1 MSRAARRRH
10 TSHRPGNV
18 SGTGSRRQP
27 GHHPGYRPWFR
38 TAATATATSLVAGVL
53 TLAAPIAAAAPCDP
67 WPPAGV
73 GGGGAGPTS
82 GSSGGSLGGSLGAPS
97 TPTAPWYNNA
107 TGYIPVL
114 EGRTTTVQLL
124 TGPTSPNNTVD
135 RFGISGTDLGILW
148 ENGGAG
154 GKNQVHMALGDTM
167 GDCSVDGDEWR
178 SNILFRSSDRDLS
191 DGMRIDDAPMERD
204 GMAKAIL
211 PRTNQPGE
219 TTVIPTAGVAV
230 GQTQYLR
237 YMSVETWGD
246 PGEWTTNY
254 SALAKSEDNGENWT
268 EVSGTARTGTGRMA
282 LPTTLG
288 TAHSHHEG
296 GQMSAFLKHDGF
308 VYEYMTPSGR
318 NGSAILARVPDTQL
332 EEMDEY
338 TFWDGETWVAE
349 QDTAEVVLD
358 GKVSELSVTW
368 SPRLGTFIALYTDAN
383 NDVVMRQASS
393 PEGDW
398 SGKDILLSFK
408 HLPTLYG
415 AFAHPWSPAIEANG
429 DDLYFTLSTWDAY
442 NVFLMKTDLDQL
454 PNRTAPSSQARMR
467 GADDSWTRDTPD
479 PADTGE
485 TVLVDTIP
493 LPEA

>member
-1 MSRAARRRH
+1 MSASLAA
-10 TSHRPGNV
+10 G
-18 SGTGSRRQP
+18 
-27 GHHPGYRPWFR
+27 
-38 TAATATATSLVAGVL
+38 AL
-53 TLAAPIAAAAPCDP
+53 TLLSPLATAAPCDP
-67 WPPAGV
+67 WPPVDV
-73 GGGGAGPTS
+73 GGGGGGGVS
-82 GSSGGSLGGSLGAPS
+82 GSLSGDSLSGSLGTSAGPQN
-97 TPTAPWYNNA
+97 PPAPWYDGES
-107 TGYIPVL
+107 GYIPVL
-114 EGRTTTVQLL
+114 EGRTTTVELM

-154 GKNQVHMALGDTM
+154 GKDQVHMALGDTM

-191 DGMRIDDAPMERD
+191 DGMEIDDAPMEED
-204 GMAKAIL
+204 GRLAKSIL
-211 PRTNQPGE
+211 PRQNVPGE
-219 TTVIPTAGVAV
+219 VTVIPTAGVEV
-230 GQTQYLR
+230 GGTQYLR
-237 YMSVETWGD
+237 YMSVASWDE

-254 SALAKSEDNGENWT
+254 SALASSDDNGENWN
-268 EVSGTARTGTGRMA
+268 EVPGTARTGTGRMA
-282 LPTTLG
+282 IPNDLG
-288 TAHSHHEG
+288 PAHSRHDA
-296 GQMSAFLKHDGF
+296 GQMSAFLKDDGYI
-308 VYEYMTPSGR
+308 YEYMTPSGR
-318 NGSAILARVPDTQL
+318 NGSAILARVAEAQL

-383 NDVVMRQASS
+383 NDVVMRQASF